1 MWFYFGDSLQQAGD
15 FLRRHIKSKAVR
27 EAEKRR
33 MQRKGRDAARR
44 FGRGAM
50 VAGTS
55 GAGIFAYSVAAAPLG
70 TAGLAAAG
78 AATLIAATAALAWPR
93 SRPAERGFSK
103 AELAAL
109 PAEAEDW
116 LLAQREH
123 LPAQAD
129 KAFDNILLRLGDL
142 QPRIGELEPNSTLAW
157 EARRLIG
164 DHLPGLISSW
174 TELPRTTRE
183 ADPDLRRHL
192 VTGLETIAEELTRIC
207 REVSRDRL
215 MSLEAR
221 SSFLRTRYGDDV
233 PRP

>member
-1 MWFYFGDSLQQAGD
+1 MWFHLERSLQQAED

-33 MQRKGRDAARR
+33 RERQARDAARR
-44 FGRGAM
+44 FGRASI

-55 GAGIFAYSVAAAPLG
+55 GAGIVGYTLAVAPVG

-78 AATLIAATAALAWPR
+78 VATLVAAAAAVAWPGAR
-93 SRPAERGFSK
+93 LAQRGFSR
-103 AELAAL
+103 AELSAL

-116 LLAQREH
+116 LLTQRQD
-123 LPAQAD
+123 LPAGVD
-129 KAFDNILLRLGDL
+129 TAFDNVLLRLGDL
-142 QPRIGELEPNSTLAW
+142 QPRLGEIDPNSSLAW

-164 DHLPGLISSW
+164 DHLPGLVRSY

-183 ADPDLRRHL
+183 ADPQLRRHL

-207 REVSRDRL
+207 REVSRERL
-215 MSLEAR
+215 TSLEAR
-221 SSFLRTRYGDDV
+221 SAFLQTRYRDD
-233 PRP
+233 PPGR

>member
-1 MWFYFGDSLQQAGD
+1 MIWFDLGSGLQQAGD

-33 MQRKGRDAARR
+33 RERKARNAARR
-44 FGRGAM
+44 FGRATA

-55 GAGIFAYSVAAAPLG
+55 GAGLFAYTLAVAPIS

-78 AATLIAATAALAWPR
+78 AATLIAATAALAWPG
-93 SRPAERGFSK
+93 SRGAKQGFSG

-116 LLAQREH
+116 LLTQREH
-123 LPAQAD
+123 LPAKAD
-129 KAFDNILLRLGDL
+129 PALDNILLRLGDL
-142 QPRIGELEPNSTLAW
+142 QPRLGEIGPNSTLAW

-164 DHLPGLISSW
+164 EHLPGLVSAY

-183 ADPDLRRHL
+183 ADPALRQHL
-192 VTGLETIAEELTRIC
+192 VAGLETIAEELDRIC
-207 REVSRDRL
+207 REVSRERL
-215 MSLEAR
+215 TSLEAR
-221 SSFLRTRYGDDV
+221 SSFLKTRYRDEA
-233 PRP
+233 